1 MVLTPFVREVTASL
15 TGSWRS
21 LVATDLLFKLF
32 AFSILTPLFSVFWQG
47 LLLVVG
53 GGILSDADIAR
64 FFLGPFGWICGIT
77 VGAAWLAILAMEQ
90 GSLLYLL
97 ASRSDVERAHST
109 FAIHFAIR
117 NAVGV
122 FSVAARMI
130 GWLLIATLPFLL
142 IAGACYIMLLRE
154 YDINYYLKEWPSEFI
169 FALVVACILGIV
181 WLAVLLR
188 LLSSWF
194 LALPLVLFH
203 QERGNDALRTS
214 RRLIEGHRHRILIW
228 LLLWFGFVL
237 LSNLFFT
244 TLVGVIGGW
253 LIPEDVSSIYTLA
266 FQVGVLVLL
275 LAGSGLLVNLA
286 AAIAGAGVLF
296 HAYRQFVPKA
306 ELAMNKRLIEDGSR
320 SEKKLDLL
328 TRPRLIAGLLILCLC
343 AGLIGFYSLDSIRL
357 EDDVQ
362 VMAHRGAS
370 KTAPENTMAAFRQA
384 IEDGADWIEIDVQET
399 ADGVVVIAHDSDF
412 MKVAGNPIK
421 VWNAKLSDLSN
432 IDIGGWFDP
441 QFVDQRVPTL
451 ADVLRLCKDKVGVII
466 ELKYYGHDEQL
477 EQRVVEIVEAE
488 EMVDQVMVMSLKA
501 EGIKKLKAL
510 RPTWRCGLL
519 LSVYVGNLKKVDAD
533 FLAINASFAT
543 RDFVRRAHKLDKDVY
558 VWTVNDSATISKV
571 LNRNVDGILTDRPR
585 LARDVLRERS
595 EMSSAE
601 RLLAELSL
609 LLDQTPPEI
618 GEP

>member
-214 RRLIEGHRHRILIW
+214 RRLIEGHRHRIVIW

-296 HAYRQFVPKA
+296 HAYKQFVPKA
-306 ELAMNKRLIEDGSR
+306 ELAMNKRLNEDGSR